1 MCQISQC
8 IWQGMKAERERKNEG
23 AGERKGGKKE
33 NAREQRVCACKAERQ
48 RENEGAGERKV
59 KKKENASE

>member
-1 MCQISQC
+1 
-8 IWQGMKAERERKNEG
+8 MKAERERKNEG